1 MNSENNASVH
11 IHLRSISRERG
22 GPLYETPHSSL
33 THLNPSIIRGPRYVP
48 AISKGFLEACEK
60 GPLTGSPV
68 ERVRM
73 TLLDG
78 AEHSVDSSEMAF
90 KAAGMGAM
98 REAVLRAS
106 PQVMQPIMKVE
117 IVVPDEYQVR
127 RVA

>member
-1 MNSENNASVH
+1 MTA
-11 IHLRSISRERG
+11 
-22 GPLYETPHSSL
+22 
-33 THLNPSIIRGPRYVP
+33 RYVP
-48 AISKGFLEACEK
+48 AIAKGFLEACEK

-117 IVVPDEYQVR
+117 VVVPEEYQVC
-127 RVA
+127 VCVCVCVCMCVDCTHHTTA